1 MFCPKC
7 GKEETGNAA
16 FCRGCGERLGFP
28 AIGIRKP
35 SCPKCL
41 REIDGDPAF
50 CPYCSE
56 PLKPGVAKKTSWA
69 WWLLP
74 IILTW
79 LGGIIAYLC
88 VRRTDLAK
96 ANKLMIVG
104 FVVFGIWVVLN
115 LIIVFGFICAD
126 STGH

>member
-16 FCRGCGERLGFP
+16 FCRGCGERLGSP
-28 AIGIRKP
+28 VIGAVKP

-41 REIDGDPAF
+41 RGIDGDPAF

-56 PLKPGVAKKTSWA
+56 PLKAGVGRKTSWA

-74 IILTW
+74 ILLTW

-88 VRRTDLAK
+88 VRRTDPAK
-96 ANKLMIVG
+96 ANRLMTVG
-104 FVVFGIWVVLN
+104 FILFAVFGILN
-115 LIIVFGFICAD
+115 LILLFGGVC
-126 STGH
+126 SSSG